1 LRPAVVK
8 YPLADA
14 RGSITV
20 PNPWKTPQSEAFVS
34 RIVSYKGMTA
44 LVTGASSGIGR
55 CLAQRLSREGARV
68 ALVARRAGELETLA
82 AEIRAAGGEAL
93 ALPCDVSDLASVEQ
107 ACAQTIARFGRV
119 DLLVN
124 NAGYGHHR
132 TFLEWDLADM
142 EHMMRV
148 NYLGTLYFTK
158 LLLPQM
164 VDRGRGWIVFV
175 ASVAGRI
182 GTAQESAYAATK
194 FAMVGFA
201 EALSIEVE
209 DSGVHV
215 LTVCPGLIRT
225 PFFDAE
231 ALERMPPAA
240 HRHFVAPEKLVGA
253 ILKALARGSRQLT
266 YPRSISL
273 AYLVKAL
280 APGFMRTQ
288 VKRAT
293 LGAKAKE
300 RAAKR
305 EAP

>member
-1 LRPAVVK
+1 
-8 YPLADA
+8 
-14 RGSITV
+14 
-20 PNPWKTPQSEAFVS
+20 VS